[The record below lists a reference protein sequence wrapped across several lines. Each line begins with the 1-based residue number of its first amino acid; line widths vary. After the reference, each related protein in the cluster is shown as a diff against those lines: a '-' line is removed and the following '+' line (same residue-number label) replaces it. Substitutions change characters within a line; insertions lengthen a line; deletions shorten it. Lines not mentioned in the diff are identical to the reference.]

1 MWVETSLEAEEC
13 GILCDQLPI
22 SVTPPSLSLSACL
35 PGGGDD
41 EELSQKLEHCAQAD
55 FLRMVQW
62 RI

>member
-1 MWVETSLEAEEC
+1 MESSAISYSFLSL
-13 GILCDQLPI
+13 
-22 SVTPPSLSLSACL
+22 PPSLSFSACL